1 MIKRIVIA
9 ICTAASI
16 SGIAFIPGIPKVW
29 TIVLVVISFIF
40 LMILLIPDAKE
51 KLTICTSDDEINK
64 YMVDWIKQKGQVK
77 LLSRDLSWVESDAV
91 ALDIIK
97 KRAHDITIYAQC
109 DSPLIQELKKFGVKV
124 ILYGHLTFE
133 PVTRFTIIRS
143 NKPDKQIA
151 IAKTRN
157 LKRGKF
163 KHTIYQTG
171 VEGDDRDKW
180 LISLAQDITN
190 LLDAA
195 IDSKL

>member
-1 MIKRIVIA
+1 MVKRIIIA

-16 SGIAFIPGIPKVW
+16 VGIAFIPGIPEAW
-29 TIVLVVISFIF
+29 TIVLVVVSFIF
-40 LMILLIPDAKE
+40 LIILLIPDAKE
-51 KLTICTSDDEINK
+51 KLTICKSDEEIRR

-77 LLSRDLSWVESDAV
+77 LLSRDLSWVESDSV
-91 ALDIIK
+91 ALDIIRK
-97 KRAHDITIYAQC
+97 KARDITIYAQC

-151 IAKTRN
+151 IAKTQSS
-157 LKRGKF
+157 KKGKF

-195 IDSKL
+195 IDKKC